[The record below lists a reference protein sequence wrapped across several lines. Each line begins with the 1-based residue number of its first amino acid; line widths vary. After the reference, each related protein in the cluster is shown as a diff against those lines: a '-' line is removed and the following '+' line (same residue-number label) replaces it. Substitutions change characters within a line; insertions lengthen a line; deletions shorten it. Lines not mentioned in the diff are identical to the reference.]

1 MPSWLGSGLDEELE
15 LPLDPGD
22 YKVTPG
28 ERWTVTLL
36 KNGETVYKG
45 IGPVEVVRSPA
56 LLACVPAPFAH
67 LQELSSDGCMNWP
80 QNSAA
85 DRCPLTI

>member
-56 LLACVPAPFAH
+56 LSGVCA
-67 LQELSSDGCMNWP
+67 
-80 QNSAA
+80 SAFRA
-85 DRCPLTI
+85 SAGAFF

>member
-1 MPSWLGSGLDEELE
+1 MNALQPTQELFPRSPTLLRMPSWLGLGIHEELE

-28 ERWTVTLL
+28 ERWTVTSL
-36 KNGETVYKG
+36 KNGETVYSG

-56 LLACVPAPFAH
+56 PF
-67 LQELSSDGCMNWP
+67 
-80 QNSAA
+80 
-85 DRCPLTI
+85 